1 MSTQENTEPQIVES
15 DDPLNESK
23 KSETQSN
30 KTNKKKKIG
39 SGKGVETLF
48 RNAYRAELDLI
59 ALAATKANIM
69 ISLNGFIVSALMIS
83 GGFIYADSPM
93 FLVPSTIFLFTSAL
107 SIYFALTAAS
117 PDAAT
122 IHTRIFSWFKG
133 LLKRE
138 THLGSFKDCIKPQ
151 HSFSDETSNILI
163 YEDRVKLSKAEYL
176 DRMHDLLSDQEQIYE
191 KMSDQLYWLGKIT
204 HHKFRML
211 RASYTV
217 FRWGIILSVLA
228 LIAVKSFEYI
238 LPSLNDLHARVN
250 NVGISNFE
258 DIYEPSAAQQLLD
271 GRVLIV
277 EDEPLHALSIV
288 EFGSDG
294 SISENSL
301 LDGFLL
307 KSFNRKL
314 NDLEGVTMDSEGFVY
329 AITSHSRNEKGKRKK
344 SREQLLRFKIE
355 GNEISD
361 VAVYTKLV
369 DHLVNAGVLDNIL
382 SSSGNTVN
390 LNEINIEALSFNK
403 EKNKLMLGFR
413 APLINGKSMLVVI
426 NNPSA
431 IFERNDPA
439 QFDSNII
446 LLDLQGGGI
455 RSLDYAPQLEGY
467 LMVNEIKNNNGKKK
481 SQLWFWKGETEKDPQ
496 PIDLPQMINLKNVEA
511 LAPVTINGEP
521 KLFLLSDDGKYKKK
535 KTAHYMLLE
544 YDQLS
549 VD

>member
-1 MSTQENTEPQIVES
+1 MSKQVNTKPQTVES
-15 DDPLNESK
+15 DNSSNEYK
-23 KSETQSN
+23 TPDTQSN
-30 KTNKKKKIG
+30 KNNKKKKIG

-83 GGFIYADSPM
+83 GGFIYADSPI

-122 IHTRIFSWFKG
+122 THTRFFNWFKS

-138 THLGSFKDCIKPQ
+138 THLGSFKECIKPQ
-151 HSFSDETSNILI
+151 QSFSDEQSNILI
-163 YEDRVKLSKAEYL
+163 YEDRVKLSKADYL
-176 DRMHDLLSDQEQIYE
+176 ERMHDLLSDQEQIYE

-204 HHKFRML
+204 NHKFRML

-228 LIAVKSFEYI
+228 LIAVKSFEYM
-238 LPSLNDLHARVN
+238 LPSLNDLQARVN
-250 NVGISNFE
+250 NIGISNFK
-258 DIYEPSAAQQLLD
+258 DIYEPSAAHQLLD

-277 EDEPLHALSIV
+277 EDEPLHALNIV

-294 SISENSL
+294 SISENPL
-301 LDGFLL
+301 LNGFLL

-314 NDLEGVTMDSEGFVY
+314 NDLEGLTMDSEGFIY

-355 GNEISD
+355 GNEITD
-361 VAVYTKLV
+361 ITVYTELV
-369 DHLVNAGVLDNIL
+369 DHLVNAGILENKLD
-382 SSSGNTVN
+382 SRVNTIN

-403 EKNKLMLGFR
+403 EKNKLILGFR

-426 NNPSA
+426 NNPST

-439 QFDSNII
+439 QFDSNTI

-455 RSLDYAPQLEGY
+455 RSLDYDPQLDGY
-467 LMVNEIKNNNGKKK
+467 LMVNEIENNKGKKT
-481 SQLWFWKGETEKDPQ
+481 SQLWFWKGEIKKDPQ

-511 LAPVTINGEP
+511 LAPVIINGEP

-544 YDQLS
+544 YDQLL
-549 VD
+549 VN